1 MFLLVTAYVMVFQ
14 PEASEPGQMLKE
26 KGSDENLQLTRP
38 EPTSNG
44 KPGLRIRGSYI
55 LLWQLICLRPV
66 QLACIVLLTSRI
78 GFAAT
83 DATGILKVS
92 STTYRM
98 WLSTPTR

>member
-14 PEASEPGQMLKE
+14 PEASEPGQLKE

-38 EPTSNG
+38 EPTSVG
-44 KPGLRIRGSYI
+44 KPGLRIRDSYI

-92 STTYRM
+92 STTH
-98 WLSTPTR
+98 